1 MKARARTAVA
11 TLALAGLAGGALL
24 YAWYGVEKKGE
35 AEAKGKEKAE
45 RLFAFE
51 PGEVKELRVE
61 AKGGS
66 THLVREPGGWRIP
79 ALGEQA
85 DGSAVD
91 TMVERLAHIRRRAEI
106 APAPDEAA
114 LAGTG
119 LAKPRVRVEASL
131 EGGRKESLSLGDKS
145 TFDGSLYVRTGAG
158 PVFAVPADVEWSL
171 DKGTEDLRDRTLLRF
186 DQEQVQAL
194 RVEENGKL
202 AWAVERRPAKDGA
215 PAGWALTAPR
225 SAPAQ
230 AGKVGSALQS
240 LSWTRA
246 LHFADDSGKR
256 TAELGLGRPRRA
268 FVLLGEGGKEMG
280 RVEVG
285 KEAQDSTYARS
296 SASPRILEVDKGA
309 FSGIPA
315 SADEVEERPAPTK
328 AEAKSEGGGGGAAA
342 PAPPA
347 PGAAETPGATA
358 KH

>member
-51 PGEVKELRVE
+51 PGDVRELRVE

-66 THLVREPGGWRIP
+66 TRLVREPGGWRIP

-85 DGSAVD
+85 DGSAVEA
-91 TMVERLAHIRRRAEI
+91 MLERLAHVRRRAEV

-114 LAGTG
+114 LVRTG
-119 LAKPRVRVEASL
+119 LARPRVRVEASL

-158 PVFAVPADVEWSL
+158 PVFAVPADVEWPL

-202 AWAVERRPAKDGA
+202 AWAVERRPARDGA

-246 LHFADDSGKR
+246 LRFADDSGKR
-256 TAELGLGRPRRA
+256 AAELGLVRPRRA

-285 KEAQDSTYARS
+285 KEAHDSAYARS
-296 SASPRILEVDKGA
+296 SASPRILEVDKSA

-315 SADEVEERPAPTK
+315 SAGEVEDQPAPPK
-328 AEAKSEGGGGGAAA
+328 AEARSGGGGGAPA
-342 PAPPA
+342 PAPAA
-347 PGAAETPGATA
+347 PGAAATPGATA